1 MARRLLGG
9 QFYNA
14 KPDKQDIGRL
24 QVYKAS
30 EGGAGFSLVR
40 EHADVPRRS
49 GRPLEPGAVHLW
61 RSGMTSCLTA
71 CEPSLIDDFKRWRR
85 DQAGLN

>member
-30 EGGAGFSLVR
+30 EGRAGFSLLR
-40 EHADVPRRS
+40 EYERVPRRS
-49 GRPLEPGAVHLW
+49 GDSYLSAAEPG
-61 RSGMTSCLTA
+61 M
-71 CEPSLIDDFKRWRR
+71 IDAFKRWKRG
-85 DQAGLN
+85 QEGLN